1 MSAAGAEMAEIR
13 IGDRAVG
20 PAHPP
25 LLVAEVGA
33 NHDGSEARAAD
44 MLRRLVAAGAE
55 AVKFQYYTSEA
66 LVSDPDRVIT
76 WGPPG
81 RQRREAIGP
90 LFDRLA
96 LSRDALA
103 RLFALGRSLGVIVF
117 ATPFDEQGADIL
129 AELGA
134 PCFKIAASD
143 VNHLPLLRH
152 VARLG
157 RPIILSLGKCTLGE
171 ADEAARALRESGA
184 RELCFLHCVAQY
196 PAPMEQMN
204 LRTIPVLA
212 QLFPDAV
219 IGLSDH
225 SLGHAAPIA
234 AVALGASMVEKHVT
248 SSREDDG
255 PDHWFSLEID
265 HVGELAAQLRDAHR
279 ALGAPR
285 QGVIECEEEERR
297 TSTRS
302 LVTRRPVRAG
312 EPLQRDDIKI
322 VRPGTGLAP
331 RHLEAVVGMRPTRD
345 LPANT
350 LLGWEWFR

>member
-1 MSAAGAEMAEIR
+1 MVEIR
-13 IGDRAVG
+13 IGDRPVG
-20 PAHPP
+20 PAHAP

-33 NHDGSEARAAD
+33 NHDGSEAKAEA
-44 MLRRLVAAGAE
+44 MLRHLVAAGAE
-55 AVKFQYYTSEA
+55 AVKFQYYTA
-66 LVSDPDRVIT
+66 DVLVSDPDRIIT

-81 RQRREAIGP
+81 RERREAIGP
-90 LFDRLA
+90 MFDRLS

-103 RLFALGRSLGVIVF
+103 RLFALGRRLGVIVF
-117 ATPFDEQGADIL
+117 ATPFDPQGADVL

-157 RPIILSLGKCTLGE
+157 RPIILSFGKCTLGE
-171 ADEAARALRESGA
+171 ADEAARTLRESGA
-184 RELCFLHCVAQY
+184 RDVCFLHCVAQY
-196 PAPMEQMN
+196 PAPMEQMS

-212 QLFPDAV
+212 ELFPHAV

-225 SLGHAAPIA
+225 SIGRAAPIA
-234 AVALGASMVEKHVT
+234 AVALGASLVEKHVT
-248 SSREDDG
+248 SSVNEEG
-255 PDHWFSLEID
+255 PDHWFSLAVDE
-265 HVGELAAQLRDAHR
+265 VGELRAQLREAHS

-285 QGVIECEEEERR
+285 RGVIECEEQERR

-302 LVTRRPVRAG
+302 LVTSRPVRAG
-312 EPLQRDDIKI
+312 QPLGPDDIKI

-331 RHLEAVVGMRPTRD
+331 RYLEAVCGMRPTRD
-345 LPANT
+345 LPPNT
-350 LLGWEWFR
+350 PLRWEWFR

>member
-1 MSAAGAEMAEIR
+1 MVEIR
-13 IGDRAVG
+13 IGERAIG

-33 NHDGSEARAAD
+33 NHDGSEAKAEA

-55 AVKFQYYTSEA
+55 AVKFQYYTADA
-66 LVSDPDRVIT
+66 LVSDPDRVIA

-81 RQRREAIGP
+81 RERREAIGP
-90 LFDRLA
+90 MFDRLS
-96 LSRDALA
+96 LPRDALA

-117 ATPFDEQGADIL
+117 ATPFDEQGADQL

-134 PCFKIAASD
+134 PCFKLAASD

-157 RPIILSLGKCTLGE
+157 RPIILSFGKCTMAE
-171 ADEAARALRESGA
+171 ADEAARTLRESGA

-225 SLGHAAPIA
+225 SIGSAAPIA
-234 AVALGASMVEKHVT
+234 AVALGASLVEKHVT
-248 SSREDDG
+248 CSRDDDG
-255 PDHWFSLEID
+255 PDHWFSFEID
-265 HVGELAAQLRDAHR
+265 AVGELAAQLRGAHS
-279 ALGAPR
+279 ALGGAR
-285 QGVIECEEEERR
+285 RGVIECEEEERR

-312 EPLQRDDIKI
+312 QPLRRDDIKI

-331 RHLEAVVGMRPTRD
+331 RHLEAVVGMRLTRD

-350 LLGWEWFR
+350 PLRWEWFR